1 MVQEGRVRD
10 QMKETRPDHDRGQ
23 PEIGDDEHERQS
35 HDLAET
41 FQKHRSQQ
49 HEQAAGHD
57 HLALHERWN
66 VRSVVGVAD
75 QVRRGVGRGEGF
87 RDHEVGG
94 REAHEHEHHDL
105 VPPAVEQP
113 LDHADGA
120 DPVGRLTRHVAVD
133 GQRAQERHEHED
145 QRGDRGERAGPLEGD
160 RRLIAQGAEIVDAA
174 QAHDQPPGIV
184 VVVMMLVGVWLAHSR
199 RAPTSVPTRS
209 PETARSM
216 LPSRR

>member
-1 MVQEGRVRD
+1 MRE
-10 QMKETRPDHDRGQ
+10 QMEETRPDDDGGQ

-49 HEQAAGHD
+49 HKQAAGHD

-66 VRSVVGVAD
+66 LCGVVGVAD
-75 QVRRGVGRGEGF
+75 QVRRGVGCREGF

-105 VPPAVEQP
+105 VPPSVEQP

-120 DPVGRLTRHVAVD
+120 DPVGRLPRHVTVD
-133 GQRAQERHEHED
+133 GQRAQQRHEHED
-145 QRGDRGERAGPLEGD
+145 QSRNGSERAGPLEGD
-160 RRLIAQGAEIVDAA
+160 RWLIAERAEIVDAA

-184 VVVMMLVGVWLAHSR
+184 VVRVLIVVLPRVWLAHSR
-199 RAPTSVPTRS
+199 RAPTRVPTRS

>member
-49 HEQAAGHD
+49 HEQAAGHH
-57 HLALHERWN
+57 HLALHERRN

-75 QVRRGVGRGEGF
+75 QVRRGVGCGEGF

-120 DPVGRLTRHVAVD
+120 DAIGRLPRHVAVD
-133 GQRAQERHEHED
+133 GQRA
-145 QRGDRGERAGPLEGD
+145 
-160 RRLIAQGAEIVDAA
+160 
-174 QAHDQPPGIV
+174 
-184 VVVMMLVGVWLAHSR
+184 
-199 RAPTSVPTRS
+199 
-209 PETARSM
+209 
-216 LPSRR
+216 